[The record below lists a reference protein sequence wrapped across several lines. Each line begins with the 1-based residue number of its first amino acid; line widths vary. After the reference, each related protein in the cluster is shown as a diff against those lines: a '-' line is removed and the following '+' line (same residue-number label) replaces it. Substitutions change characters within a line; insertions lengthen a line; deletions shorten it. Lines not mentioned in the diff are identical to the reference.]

1 MKNSNKV
8 KSKEAHQKET
18 PTLKKAFT
26 KALISFISISP
37 MLIAVMGLVGLMQ
50 VYLTPDIL
58 STFFGHGSLAD
69 TLVGTLAGAVSM
81 GQGMISYVV
90 AEGLMEQGVSNYA
103 LSAFIL
109 AWVTLGFV
117 QLPAEASVFGLKFTF
132 YRNVLTLISTIII
145 AYATVFTVGV
155 LS

>member
-1 MKNSNKV
+1 MKNSKEI
-8 KSKEAHQKET
+8 KSQKT
-18 PTLKKAFT
+18 PTLKKAFG
-26 KALISFISISP
+26 KALMGFISITP

-50 VYLTPDIL
+50 VYVTPDIL
-58 STFFGHGSLAD
+58 STFFGYGSLVD
-69 TLVGTLAGAVSM
+69 TLVGTLAGAISM
-81 GQGMISYVV
+81 GQAVISYVV
-90 AEGLMEQGVSNYA
+90 AEGLMEQGVSLYA

-145 AYATVFTVGV
+145 AYATVLTVGA

>member
-1 MKNSNKV
+1 MKEEKL
-8 KSKEAHQKET
+8 T
-18 PTLKKAFT
+18 FKKAF
-26 KALISFISISP
+26 KRSLINFISITP

-58 STFFGHGSLAD
+58 STFFGHGSLVD
-69 TLVGTLAGAVSM
+69 TLVGTLAGAISM

-90 AEGLMEQGVSNYA
+90 AEGLLEQGVSHYA

-109 AWVTLGFV
+109 AWITLGFV
-117 QLPAEASVFGLKFTF
+117 QLPAEASIFGLKFTF
-132 YRNVLTLISTIII
+132 YRNILTLISTIII
-145 AYATVFTVGV
+145 AYVTVLTVGA

>member
-1 MKNSNKV
+1 MK
-8 KSKEAHQKET
+8 EET
-18 PTLKKAFT
+18 LTLKKAFK
-26 KALISFISISP
+26 KALMSFISISP

-50 VYLTPDIL
+50 VYVTPKIL
-58 STFFGHGSLAD
+58 STFFGHGSLTD

-90 AEGLMEQGVSNYA
+90 AEGLLEQGVSHYA

-117 QLPAEASVFGLKFTF
+117 QLPAEATVFGLKFTF
-132 YRNVLTLISTIII
+132 YRNILTLISTISI
-145 AYATVFTVGV
+145 AYATVLTVGV

>member
-1 MKNSNKV
+1 MKNSNKI
-8 KSKEAHQKET
+8 KSQET

-26 KALISFISISP
+26 KALISFISITP

-50 VYLTPDIL
+50 IYLTPEIL

-81 GQGMISYVV
+81 GQAMISYVI
-90 AEGLMEQGVSNYA
+90 AEGLMEQGVSLYA

-132 YRNVLTLISTIII
+132 YRNILTLISTIIV
-145 AYATVFTVGV
+145 AYATVLTVGA

>member
-1 MKNSNKV
+1 MK
-8 KSKEAHQKET
+8 EET
-18 PTLKKAFT
+18 TTLKKAFK
-26 KALISFISISP
+26 KALISFISITP

-58 STFFGHGSLAD
+58 SIFFGHGSLID
-69 TLVGTLAGAVSM
+69 TLVGTLAGAISM

-90 AEGLMEQGVSNYA
+90 AEGLLEQGVSHYA

-117 QLPAEASVFGLKFTF
+117 ELPAEASIFGFKFTF
-132 YRNVLTLISTIII
+132 YRNILTLISTIII
-145 AYATVFTVGV
+145 AYTTVLTVGA

>member
-1 MKNSNKV
+1 MKNTKEI
-8 KSKEAHQKET
+8 KSQET

-26 KALISFISISP
+26 KALMGFISISP

-50 VYLTPDIL
+50 IYVTPDIL
-58 STFFGHGSLAD
+58 STFFGYGSLVD
-69 TLVGTLAGAVSM
+69 TLVGTLAGAISM
-81 GQGMISYVV
+81 GQAVISYVV
-90 AEGLMEQGVSNYA
+90 AEGLMEQGVSLYA

-132 YRNVLTLISTIII
+132 YRNILTLISTIII
-145 AYATVFTVGV
+145 AYATVLTVGA

>member
-1 MKNSNKV
+1 MN
-8 KSKEAHQKET
+8 KET
-18 PTLKKAFT
+18 LTLKKAFT
-26 KALISFISISP
+26 KAFMSFISITP

-50 VYLTPDIL
+50 IYITPDIL
-58 STFFGHGSLAD
+58 STFFGYGSLMD
-69 TLVGTLAGAVSM
+69 TLIGTLAGAISM

-90 AEGLMEQGVSNYA
+90 AEGLMEQGVSHYA

-117 QLPAEASVFGLKFTF
+117 QLPAEASVFGIKFTF

-145 AYATVFTVGV
+145 AYTTVLTVGA

>member
-1 MKNSNKV
+1 MKNSNKI
-8 KSKEAHQKET
+8 KSQET

-26 KALISFISISP
+26 KALISFISITP

-50 VYLTPDIL
+50 IYVTPDIL
-58 STFFGHGSLAD
+58 STFFGHGSLVD
-69 TLVGTLAGAVSM
+69 TLVGTLAGAISM

-90 AEGLMEQGVSNYA
+90 AEGLMEQGVSLYA

-117 QLPAEASVFGLKFTF
+117 QLPAEASVFGVRFTF
-132 YRNVLTLISTIII
+132 YRNVLTLLSTIIV
-145 AYATVFTVGV
+145 AYATVLTVGA

>member
-1 MKNSNKV
+1 MNK
-8 KSKEAHQKET
+8 KT
-18 PTLKKAFT
+18 ITLKKAFK
-26 KALISFISISP
+26 KALISFISITP

-50 VYLTPDIL
+50 IYVTPDIL
-58 STFFGHGSLAD
+58 STFFGHGSLVD

-90 AEGLMEQGVSNYA
+90 AEGLLEQGVSHYA

-117 QLPAEASVFGLKFTF
+117 QLPAEASIFGLKFTF

-145 AYATVFTVGV
+145 AYATVLTVGA